1 MRIRSYQS
9 SDIKEMAELFYNT
22 VHTVNA
28 EDYTGE
34 QLDAWADGNPDLVK
48 WDQSFQ
54 AHQTLIAEENDRIVG
69 FGDIDRTG
77 YLDRLY
83 VHREYQGQGIA
94 TLLCDL
100 LEELTEGNVITVHAS
115 ITAKPFFERRGYR
128 TVKRQQVE
136 RRGILLTNYIME
148 KDKQGSKGR

>member
-1 MRIRSYQS
+1 
-9 SDIKEMAELFYNT
+9 MAELFYNT

-28 EDYTGE
+28 RDYTSE

-54 AHQTLIAEENDRIVG
+54 AHETLIAAEDGRITG
-69 FGDIDRTG
+69 FADMDRTG

-83 VHREYQGQGIA
+83 VHSEYQGQGIA

-100 LEELTEGNVITVHAS
+100 LEELTEGDVITVHAS
-115 ITAKPFFERRGYR
+115 ITAKPFFEHRGYR

-136 RRGILLTNYIME
+136 RRGILLTNYIMDKE
-148 KDKQGSKGR
+148 K

>member
-28 EDYTGE
+28 ENYTGE

-54 AHQTLIAEENDRIVG
+54 AHQTLIAEEDDRIVG
-69 FGDIDRTG
+69 FADIDRTG

>member
-54 AHQTLIAEENDRIVG
+54 AHQTLIAEEDDRIVG
-69 FGDIDRTG
+69 FADIDRTG

-148 KDKQGSKGR
+148 KDK

>member
-148 KDKQGSKGR
+148 KDK

>member
-54 AHQTLIAEENDRIVG
+54 AHQTLIAEEDDRIVG

>member
-100 LEELTEGNVITVHAS
+100 LEELTEGNVITVYAS

>member
-54 AHQTLIAEENDRIVG
+54 AHQTLIAEEDDRIVG
-69 FGDIDRTG
+69 FADIDRTG

-115 ITAKPFFERRGYR
+115 ITAKPFFERGGYR

>member
-54 AHQTLIAEENDRIVG
+54 AHQTLIVEEDDRIVG
-69 FGDIDRTG
+69 FADIDRTG

>member
-9 SDIKEMAELFYNT
+9 SDIKEMAEMFYNT

-54 AHQTLIAEENDRIVG
+54 AHQTLIAEEDDRIVG
-69 FGDIDRTG
+69 FADIDRTG

>member
-69 FGDIDRTG
+69 FADIDRTG

>member
-83 VHREYQGQGIA
+83 VHREYQRQGIA

-115 ITAKPFFERRGYR
+115 ITAKPFFDRRGYR

-148 KDKQGSKGR
+148 KGK

>member
-1 MRIRSYQS
+1 
-9 SDIKEMAELFYNT
+9 MAELFYNT

-148 KDKQGSKGR
+148 KDK

>member
-54 AHQTLIAEENDRIVG
+54 AHQTLIAEEDDRIVG
-69 FGDIDRTG
+69 FADIDRTG

-115 ITAKPFFERRGYR
+115 ITANPFFERRGYR

>member
-28 EDYTGE
+28 RDYTSE

-54 AHQTLIAEENDRIVG
+54 AHETLIAEEDGRITG
-69 FGDIDRTG
+69 FADMDRTG

-83 VHREYQGQGIA
+83 VHSEYQGQGIA

-100 LEELTEGNVITVHAS
+100 LEELTEGDVITVHAS
-115 ITAKPFFERRGYR
+115 ITAKPFFEHRGYR

-136 RRGILLTNYIME
+136 RRGILLTNYIMDKE
-148 KDKQGSKGR
+148 K

>member
-54 AHQTLIAEENDRIVG
+54 AHQTLIAEEDDRIVG
-69 FGDIDRTG
+69 FADIDRTG

>member
-54 AHQTLIAEENDRIVG
+54 AHQTLIAEEDDRIVG
-69 FGDIDRTG
+69 FADIDRTG

-100 LEELTEGNVITVHAS
+100 LEEMTEGNVITVHAS

-128 TVKRQQVE
+128 TVKCQQVE

>member
-1 MRIRSYQS
+1 
-9 SDIKEMAELFYNT
+9 MAELFYNT

-54 AHQTLIAEENDRIVG
+54 AHQTLIAEEDDRIVG
-69 FGDIDRTG
+69 FADIDRTG

-100 LEELTEGNVITVHAS
+100 LEELTEGDVITVHAS

>member
-1 MRIRSYQS
+1 
-9 SDIKEMAELFYNT
+9 MAELFYNT

>member
-54 AHQTLIAEENDRIVG
+54 AHQTLIAEEDDRIVG
-69 FGDIDRTG
+69 FADIDRTG

-100 LEELTEGNVITVHAS
+100 LEELTEGDVITVHAS

>member
-54 AHQTLIAEENDRIVG
+54 AHQTLIAEEDDRIVG
-69 FGDIDRTG
+69 FADIDRTG

-94 TLLCDL
+94 TLLCEL

>member
-1 MRIRSYQS
+1 
-9 SDIKEMAELFYNT
+9 MAELFYNT

-54 AHQTLIAEENDRIVG
+54 AHQTLIAEEDDRIVG
-69 FGDIDRTG
+69 FADIDRTG